1 MGGVRQETC
10 ARKAFPA
17 RERGFWRISL
27 VSTLTKVFVVL
38 TSVLSVAL
46 SCLFISAA
54 AQWDNWKALAQTYQV
69 ARDAAITHEQ
79 NAVAAAQASLALKI
93 DELAARSR
101 ELDEA
106 RAAQQRAEQ
115 ELAQVRSE
123 LAQTKNERIAFEAG
137 RAKLQEILSV
147 TTGEL
152 KSLQQQHQTVLD
164 QNIDLQTRN
173 GRLNGR
179 VLELTTNVTI
189 LNDQIRNLQEK
200 LYASEQ
206 RVASAQRVSA
216 PAAPLAQPAAATTA
230 APGVVVAK
238 PAAAGEIKG
247 RITAVEG
254 TYASIDVGESSGVSV
269 GMTFMVYRGT
279 STYLGELVVD
289 KVRPNEAGGKLVLLT
304 QGAISVGDLVTNA
317 ID

>member
-1 MGGVRQETC
+1 M
-10 ARKAFPA
+10 
-17 RERGFWRISL
+17 
-27 VSTLTKVFVVL
+27 STLTKVFIVL

-79 NAVAAAQASLALKI
+79 NAVAAAQASLALKAE
-93 DELAARSR
+93 ELAARTR
-101 ELDEA
+101 ELEEA

-206 RVASAQRVSA
+206 RVASAQRV
-216 PAAPLAQPAAATTA
+216 AAPSVQPAAVATP

-247 RITAVEG
+247 RITAVQG